1 MGKYRFSNVPCFLG
15 LDAKEPRED
24 FFQYKSLVQIFLAKP
39 CSDGE
44 RPSLRSALR
53 DKAGAGRGERK
64 GGTRCGAVASLLEA
78 GGTSPR
84 LDRLDRKRALGF
96 ETGSES
102 GALAEAACQSL
113 SQNQAGRKKTP
124 TVSDTRTDNMTYVDV
139 EVQKIREQ
147 TKSDIGQ

>member
-1 MGKYRFSNVPCFLG
+1 MGKYRFSNVPPFLS
-15 LDAKEPRED
+15 LDAKEPRKD
-24 FFQYKSLVQIFLAKP
+24 IFQYKSLVQIFLAKP

-84 LDRLDRKRALGF
+84 LDRDRKRALGF

-102 GALAEAACQSL
+102 GARAEAACQPL
-113 SQNQAGRKKTP
+113 GQTQAGREKTP
-124 TVSDTRTDNMTYVDV
+124 TVSDTRTDKMTYVDV
-139 EVQKIREQ
+139 EVQKIGEQ

>member
-1 MGKYRFSNVPCFLG
+1 MGKYRFSNVPRFLS

-102 GALAEAACQSL
+102 GARAEAACQPL
-113 SQNQAGRKKTP
+113 GQTQAGREN
-124 TVSDTRTDNMTYVDV
+124 VNSV
-139 EVQKIREQ
+139 
-147 TKSDIGQ
+147 

>member
-1 MGKYRFSNVPCFLG
+1 MPRFLS

-84 LDRLDRKRALGF
+84 LDRDRKRALGF

-102 GALAEAACQSL
+102 GARAEAACQPL
-113 SQNQAGRKKTP
+113 GQTQDLGRKKTP

>member
-1 MGKYRFSNVPCFLG
+1 MGKYRFSNVPRFLS
-15 LDAKEPRED
+15 LDAKEPRKG
-24 FFQYKSLVQIFLAKP
+24 FFQYKSLIQIFLGNP

-102 GALAEAACQSL
+102 GARAEAACQPL
-113 SQNQAGRKKTP
+113 GQNQAGREKN
-124 TVSDTRTDNMTYVDV
+124 DN
-139 EVQKIREQ
+139 
-147 TKSDIGQ
+147 SA

>member
-1 MGKYRFSNVPCFLG
+1 MGKYRFSNVPPFLS
-15 LDAKEPRED
+15 LDAKEPRKD
-24 FFQYKSLVQIFLAKP
+24 LFQYKSLVQIFLAKP

-64 GGTRCGAVASLLEA
+64 GGTLCGAVASLLEA

-96 ETGSES
+96 FTGSES
-102 GALAEAACQSL
+102 GARAEAACQPL
-113 SQNQAGRKKTP
+113 GQTQAGRKNANSIWHTN
-124 TVSDTRTDNMTYVDV
+124 R
-139 EVQKIREQ
+139 
-147 TKSDIGQ
+147 